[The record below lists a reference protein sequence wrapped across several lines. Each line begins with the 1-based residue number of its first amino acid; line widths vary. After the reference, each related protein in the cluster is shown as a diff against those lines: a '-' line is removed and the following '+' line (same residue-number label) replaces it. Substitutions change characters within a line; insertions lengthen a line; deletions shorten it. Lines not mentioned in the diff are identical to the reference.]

1 MREILELCVKMDRFA
16 DDLYRTLARDC
27 PDPELAALFARLAE
41 DEAQHTGW
49 WEGLLVAWDRGLL
62 PDLVND
68 TSGLAERLATL
79 YTEFETIELTALGDL
94 SAEQMLALA
103 ARVEF
108 FMIDPVFGELIELTE
123 PGQTEKRHTIYQAHV
138 QRLVN
143 EIARRYPA
151 DSLAGL
157 LATSL
162 ARAWTDNVRLATF
175 ATHDSL
181 TGLYNRRALRTH
193 LPQWAAWSARYGHPL
208 TVLLVD
214 IDYFKDV
221 NDRFGHATGD
231 QALRKIA
238 RAMDEG
244 VRASDLV
251 IRYGGDEFA
260 VVAPETGTAEY
271 DELCARVLEAVR
283 EVTLDTDC
291 DEILRFTV
299 SIGGAVTHDPAG
311 SPPRRLE
318 TLLAAADQSLYSAK
332 QEGRDRAGAP
342 IALSMT

>member
-1 MREILELCVKMDRFA
+1 MRGILELCVKMDRLA
-16 DDLYRTLARDC
+16 DDLYQTLARDC
-27 PDPELAALFARLAE
+27 PEPELAALFARLAE
-41 DEAQHTGW
+41 DEAEHTGW
-49 WEGLLVAWDRGLL
+49 WEGLLTAWDRGLL

-68 TSGLAERLATL
+68 TSGLVERLAGL
-79 YTEFETIELTALGDL
+79 YEEFETIELSALGTL

-123 PGQTEKRHTIYQAHV
+123 PGQAEKRHTVYQAHV

-143 EIARRYPA
+143 EIAQRYPA

-162 ARAWTDNVRLATF
+162 ARAWTDNMRLATF

-214 IDYFKDV
+214 IDFFKDV

-231 QALRKIA
+231 RALREIA
-238 RAMDEG
+238 TAMDAG

-260 VVAPETGTAEY
+260 VIAPETGIAEY
-271 DELCARVLEAVR
+271 DELCARVLDAARAVC
-283 EVTLDTDC
+283 VDTDSG
-291 DEILRFTV
+291 ETLRFTV
-299 SIGGAVTHDPAG
+299 SIGGAVTHDAAG

-318 TLLAAADQSLYSAK
+318 AMLAAADQSLYAAK
-332 QEGRDRAGAP
+332 QTGRDRAGTP
-342 IALSMT
+342 IALSAS